1 MEGRMIRVLL
11 VEDDPIQLQLATSW
25 IEEARNLVS
34 GHTRAAA
41 AMKQMQRESFDLV
54 VVDWMLPEISGEDL
68 LRWIRAR
75 HRRLPVMFATARDE
89 EEEIASILRLGADDY
104 IVKPLRRLEFL
115 ARIEAL
121 ARRTGLGTDETRF
134 ALGPYAIDL
143 IARSISLQGKPAAN
157 MTPRMAEIAIMLF
170 RRNGELVSRAHLYE
184 HIWGVSEEPNTRTLD
199 THVSRLRN
207 ALELDGR
214 HGWRLAAIYQH
225 GYRLEKTSA
234 E

>member
-1 MEGRMIRVLL
+1 MIRVLL
-11 VEDDPIQLQLATSW
+11 VEDDPIQLHLASSW
-25 IEEARNLVS
+25 LQEAGHLVS
-34 GHTRAAA
+34 GHTRAAPA
-41 AMKQMQRESFDLV
+41 IKQMQRESFDLV
-54 VVDWMLPEISGEDL
+54 VTDWMLPEISGEDL

-115 ARIEAL
+115 ARVDAL
-121 ARRTGLGTDETRF
+121 ARRSGLGDDETRLE
-134 ALGPYAIDL
+134 LGPYAIDL
-143 IARSISLQGKPAAN
+143 PARTITLGGKPAAN
-157 MTPRMAEIAIMLF
+157 VTRRMVEIAIMLF
-170 RRNGELVSRAHLYE
+170 RRHGELVSRAQLYE
-184 HIWGVSEEPNTRTLD
+184 HIWGVNAEPNTRTLD

-225 GYRLEKTSA
+225 GYRLEKTAS

>member
-1 MEGRMIRVLL
+1 MIRVLL
-11 VEDDPIQLQLATSW
+11 VEDDPIQLQIASAWL
-25 IEEARNLVS
+25 EEEGHLVS

-54 VVDWMLPEISGEDL
+54 VMDWMLPELSGEDL

-75 HRRLPVMFATARDE
+75 HKRLPVMFATARDE

-115 ARIEAL
+115 ARVDAL
-121 ARRTGLGTDETRF
+121 ARRSGLGEDETHVE
-134 ALGPYAIDL
+134 LGPYAIDL
-143 IARSISLQGKPAAN
+143 GARSITVDGKPAAN
-157 MTPRMAEIAIMLF
+157 ITPRMVEIAIMLF
-170 RRNGELVSRAHLYE
+170 RRHGDLVSRAHLYE
-184 HIWGVSEEPNTRTLD
+184 HIWGVNADPSTRTLD

-225 GYRLEKTSA
+225 GYRLEKTSGT
-234 E
+234 

>member
-1 MEGRMIRVLL
+1 MIRVLL
-11 VEDDPIQLQLATSW
+11 VEDDPIQLRLASSW
-25 IEEARNLVS
+25 LQEAGHLVS

-41 AMKQMQRESFDLV
+41 AIKQMQRESFDLV
-54 VVDWMLPEISGEDL
+54 VVDWMLPEISGDDL

-89 EEEIASILRLGADDY
+89 EEEIASILKLGADDY

-115 ARIEAL
+115 ARIDAL
-121 ARRTGLGTDETRF
+121 ARRTGLGSDETRF
-134 ALGPYAIDL
+134 ELGPYAIDL
-143 IARSISLQGKPAAN
+143 VARTLALNGTPVAN

-184 HIWGVSEEPNTRTLD
+184 HIWGLNAEPNTRTLD

-225 GYRLEKTSA
+225 GYRLEKTSSD
-234 E
+234 